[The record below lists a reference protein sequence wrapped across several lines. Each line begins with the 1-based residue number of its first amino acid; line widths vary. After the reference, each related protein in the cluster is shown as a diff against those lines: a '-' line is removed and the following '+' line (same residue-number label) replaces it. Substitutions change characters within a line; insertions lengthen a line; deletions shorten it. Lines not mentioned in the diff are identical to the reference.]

1 MAQEPGSD
9 AIAELSVEQA
19 TEIATGIADSS
30 PDQIAQQLSTITSAP
45 NSIMRDVLIQT
56 TVLKIPQNRFEESP
70 MLREAVADAY
80 VLTQPEQRA
89 TNKNM
94 LVDVLGTASGRE
106 FVFSGPPSLRKIAI
120 EGILAGSASYLSAA
134 AGDGWLD
141 QKVLETYATP
151 AFDVAA
157 QKGSTTVSGDSV
169 NNAVGSAM
177 GHPPG
182 VDVPA
187 DPEAFEALMQS
198 AANGEANLYA
208 GNEVVDT
215 IAGGIAEATKDMG
228 GDLAQPVS
236 ITSLPVQ
243 FSNEGT
249 GPVSLQVFR
258 VELEGESRLVDN
270 QGRVYENFDD
280 WKSSNVLPAG
290 MVTYRD
296 GMRSDGALVTEVTH
310 AVVDTGWE
318 RLGQVADVAALAGGV
333 AASGVILF
341 ASAGTATPLVAGAW
355 GVALGSAAYSGS
367 KAAMS
372 LHDRHSH
379 GQTLNLSDPEARA
392 AWFDVVASAA
402 TVGGAGITKILSLIH
417 I

>member
-1 MAQEPGSD
+1 MPHKKIGGVFWLIAPRLSSQELKRTGGARDLDSTQLVRVYQFFGEEHQQGLMDSINVNASPTTRQQVLVSLNTNVESASDGLLASGLAQEPGSD

-45 NSIMRDVLIQT
+45 KSIMRDVLIQT

-296 GMRSDGALVTEVTH
+296 GMRSDGALVTE
-310 AVVDTGWE
+310 
-318 RLGQVADVAALAGGV
+318 RLPTQ
-333 AASGVILF
+333 
-341 ASAGTATPLVAGAW
+341 
-355 GVALGSAAYSGS
+355 
-367 KAAMS
+367 
-372 LHDRHSH
+372 
-379 GQTLNLSDPEARA
+379 
-392 AWFDVVASAA
+392 
-402 TVGGAGITKILSLIH
+402 
-417 I
+417 

>member
-1 MAQEPGSD
+1 M
-9 AIAELSVEQA
+9 LSLCSN
-19 TEIATGIADSS
+19 GG
-30 PDQIAQQLSTITSAP
+30 
-45 NSIMRDVLIQT
+45 VL
-56 TVLKIPQNRFEESP
+56 
-70 MLREAVADAY
+70 
-80 VLTQPEQRA
+80 
-89 TNKNM
+89 

-258 VELEGESRLVDN
+258 AELEGESRLVDN

-296 GMRSDGALVTEVTH
+296 GMRSDGALVT
-310 AVVDTGWE
+310 
-318 RLGQVADVAALAGGV
+318 
-333 AASGVILF
+333 
-341 ASAGTATPLVAGAW
+341 
-355 GVALGSAAYSGS
+355 
-367 KAAMS
+367 
-372 LHDRHSH
+372 
-379 GQTLNLSDPEARA
+379 
-392 AWFDVVASAA
+392 
-402 TVGGAGITKILSLIH
+402 
-417 I
+417 

>member
-1 MAQEPGSD
+1 M
-9 AIAELSVEQA
+9 
-19 TEIATGIADSS
+19 
-30 PDQIAQQLSTITSAP
+30 
-45 NSIMRDVLIQT
+45 LIQT

-198 AANGEANLYA
+198 AAN
-208 GNEVVDT
+208 
-215 IAGGIAEATKDMG
+215 
-228 GDLAQPVS
+228 
-236 ITSLPVQ
+236 
-243 FSNEGT
+243 
-249 GPVSLQVFR
+249 
-258 VELEGESRLVDN
+258 
-270 QGRVYENFDD
+270 
-280 WKSSNVLPAG
+280 
-290 MVTYRD
+290 
-296 GMRSDGALVTEVTH
+296 
-310 AVVDTGWE
+310 
-318 RLGQVADVAALAGGV
+318 
-333 AASGVILF
+333 
-341 ASAGTATPLVAGAW
+341 
-355 GVALGSAAYSGS
+355 
-367 KAAMS
+367 
-372 LHDRHSH
+372 
-379 GQTLNLSDPEARA
+379 
-392 AWFDVVASAA
+392 
-402 TVGGAGITKILSLIH
+402 LSLIH